1 MTNYFAKH
9 NMTEKYGLSKRK
21 KMSHQRTS
29 RIQFFLMAVF
39 FSANIFASELP
50 YGWLVTN
57 GFRNNAKI
65 GPVNPPPESK
75 RVPLKNVEAPEP
87 TKRLLD
93 DLFSRNN
100 SKALLVAQG
109 SELLYEKYSFGV
121 GKRNT
126 PLGYSMSKSLTSLA
140 VGKAIC
146 DGHISSLDVPLKNYL
161 PKLSGTSWG
170 DASVRNVLRMSSG
183 AYLTSMQFNGHK
195 NREME
200 QFIGSAIS
208 DGKMNTDFI
217 ELMIKSDEKSFEPG
231 KIFNYSNF
239 DTVALGLLVQAA
251 TGMPLNQ
258 YFEKSVWADAGAE
271 SQGAWFINGKD
282 QTSTYNG
289 FSARPHDWIRIG
301 LMVLRELKDDS
312 SCFGKYLKEATK
324 KQINSWGPSSE
335 YGFQIW
341 TQCGRGTDFCFVGF
355 GGQYLLF
362 NVERNLV
369 LYHHA
374 TTTSPIVWGTPS
386 IMGPLVNALK
396 QDP

>member
-1 MTNYFAKH
+1 MTVHLARYS
-9 NMTEKYGLSKRK
+9 MTSQHRV
-21 KMSHQRTS
+21 S
-29 RIQFFLMAVF
+29 RIQFFLMALL
-39 FSANIFASELP
+39 FSANIFANELP

-57 GFRNNAKI
+57 GFRKNAKI
-65 GPVNPPPESK
+65 GWVNPPPESK
-75 RVPLKNVEAPEP
+75 QIPLKTVAAPEP
-87 TKRLLD
+87 AKRLLD

-109 SELLYEKYSFGV
+109 AELLYEKYSFGV

-146 DGHISSLDVPLKNYL
+146 DGHISSLNDPLKNYL
-161 PKLSGTSWG
+161 PTLSGTSWG
-170 DASVRNVLRMSSG
+170 EASVRHVLRMSSG
-183 AYLTSMQFNGHK
+183 AYPTSMQFNGHK

-217 ELMIKSDEKSFEPG
+217 ELMIKSDEKSFDSG
-231 KIFNYSNF
+231 RIFNYSNF
-239 DTVALGLLVQAA
+239 DTIALGLLVQAS
-251 TGMPLNQ
+251 TGMPFNQ
-258 YFEKSVWADAGAE
+258 YFEKTIWADAGAE

-282 QTSTYNG
+282 QASTYNG

-301 LMVLRELKDDS
+301 LMVLRALKDDT
-312 SCFGKYLKEATK
+312 SCFGKYLHEATK
-324 KQINSWGPSSE
+324 KQINSWGPASE

-362 NVERNLV
+362 NVEKNLV

-386 IMGPLVNALK
+386 IMGPLVDTLK
-396 QDP
+396 QD